1 MPQSPSVPRL
11 RLLAAACALPLLALL
26 LSCAGVNTTGMRLD
40 TGGQIVDNVCT
51 ACHSLERVCTNLGD
65 TNEKWLPRVKRMNMY
80 GANLTP
86 AQTDTVVRFLA
97 AQTPGS
103 RPVCAPGG

>member
-1 MPQSPSVPRL
+1 MPLSSSVLRL

-40 TGGQIVDNVCT
+40 TGGQIVNNVCT
-51 ACHSLERVCTNLGD
+51 ACHGLERVCTSLGD
-65 TNEKWLPRVKRMNMY
+65 SDDKWSSRIRRMNMY

-86 AQTDTVVRFLA
+86 AQTETVVRFLA
-97 AQTPGS
+97 SQAPGS
-103 RPVCAPGG
+103 RPVCTPTS